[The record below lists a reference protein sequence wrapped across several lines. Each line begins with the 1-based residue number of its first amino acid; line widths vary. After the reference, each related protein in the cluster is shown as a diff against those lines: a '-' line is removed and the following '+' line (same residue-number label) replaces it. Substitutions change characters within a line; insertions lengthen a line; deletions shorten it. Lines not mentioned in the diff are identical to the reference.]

1 VQPPHI
7 IVEESLVLG
16 IYRHERR
23 PCGDEGVIERKT
35 GNCKG
40 LREPFL
46 IRVPVTKR
54 CLADFSGFP
63 PNRLAML
70 AKSGHA
76 GRGGQINFERGVV
89 TIELP
94 PPYAEEEA
102 RVLIDEGGRRSELPR
117 EKSWAFRRQA
127 EAFVSAIMGRARPLA
142 LGEDSVIDIALAEA
156 IWMRSLDASRR

>member
-1 VQPPHI
+1 
-7 IVEESLVLG
+7 
-16 IYRHERR
+16 
-23 PCGDEGVIERKT
+23 
-35 GNCKG
+35 
-40 LREPFL
+40 
-46 IRVPVTKR
+46 
-54 CLADFSGFP
+54 
-63 PNRLAML
+63 M
-70 AKSGHA
+70 
-76 GRGGQINFERGVV
+76 

-127 EAFVSAIMGRARPLA
+127 EAFVSDIIGRARPLA